1 MENLMDPRLAILIP
15 AYNEESRIG
24 KTLSDYLNYFQCHYT
39 GPFVVV
45 VIMNGCRDQTGDV
58 VKRFMMEYPQ
68 LKLIEIQEAVGKG
81 GALIEG
87 LRQYQD
93 YELVSY
99 VDADGATAPD
109 SLFILIN
116 KLTSLNMDVV
126 VGSRWMR
133 GAVIHQSQ
141 TPLRRIASRIFHW
154 IVEMLFHM
162 AILDTQCPAKV
173 LRGKVIQ
180 LIGDN
185 LRIAD
190 LAFDVNLLFS
200 ARKSG
205 FSILELPTHWTDQEG
220 SKVTQFLFRS
230 SLVMFLSIVRL
241 RLIYSPIYRWMK
253 PLRPIEQWIYLKLG
267 APIPALSQAPDPSVS
282 NERTRPDHPPRAD

>member
-1 MENLMDPRLAILIP
+1 MENELDPSLAILIP
-15 AYNEESRIG
+15 AYNEEARIG

-45 VIMNGCRDQTGDV
+45 VVMNGCRDQTGEV
-58 VKRFMMEYPQ
+58 VKRYMMDNHH

-87 LRQYQD
+87 LRQYQEFD
-93 YELVSY
+93 LVSY

-109 SLFILIN
+109 SLLKLIH
-116 KLTSLNMDVV
+116 KLKSMKVDVV
-126 VGSRWMR
+126 VGSRWMK

-141 TPLRRIASRIFHW
+141 TPLRRIASRVFHW
-154 IVEMLFHM
+154 IVELLFHM
-162 AILDTQCPAKV
+162 GILDTQCPAKV
-173 LRGKVIQ
+173 IRGTVIKE
-180 LIGDN
+180 IGDK

-190 LAFDVNLLFS
+190 LAFDVNLLF
-200 ARKSG
+200 ATKKAG
-205 FSILELPTHWTDQEG
+205 FSTLELPTHWTDQEG

-241 RLIYSPIYRWMK
+241 RLIYSPVYRWMK
-253 PLRPIEQWIYLKLG
+253 PLRPLEQWIYLKLG
-267 APIPALSQAPDPSVS
+267 APIPILPQSLKTENSPGRKCTDPGPNS
-282 NERTRPDHPPRAD
+282 N